1 IRGREPTVGEQA
13 GSFNDRGAPEKGIL
27 GAARRRGRS
36 AKESSYLSSHLDD
49 LVLDLLHEAVRSNA
63 GKRPEIERRATRA
76 RHAIERATI
85 ALRGAAGSEE
95 IAET

>member
-1 IRGREPTVGEQA
+1 MPHEERIEEIC
-13 GSFNDRGAPEKGIL
+13 SDLDGI
-27 GAARRRGRS
+27 AER
-36 AKESSYLSSHLDD
+36 LDD
-49 LVLDLLHEAVRSNA
+49 LVLDLLQDAVRSNA

-76 RHAIERATI
+76 RHSIERATI